1 MIMVYKYLHIFPV
14 CSLSLGIFALSLL
27 LRICVATFE
36 ELVRDARWWVS
47 SPEIDLDH
55 LRDEYNLPLADTGE
69 WIFEDDRYRAW
80 QEGRESKLLW
90 LCGGPGMGK
99 TMLAKRVAAEC
110 LRAPHDLPDRI
121 KVVFY
126 FVPPE
131 PSTKGKSTDED
142 RLSQLSLAKVAG
154 SLLYSILAQ
163 DGNLFDGCKAE
174 LGEKGDGFF
183 ADPSSLWKILKK
195 VIRDCRTGPVYIL
208 IDGVD
213 GLRGRSQSELIGR
226 ILGLMEIGTVKI
238 FLSSRDVP
246 HISDNL
252 LSGPRECIK
261 IDLDTNRFITRDV
274 ETFINR
280 TVGAWGW
287 DADLSERAIE
297 ILLEKS
303 EGSFLG
309 VSFALKNLTCLSS
322 GPDFAAIL
330 EKPLPELEILYRRML
345 GSLSELEG
353 AKRFLHIIR
362 NVALALRPLTFGE
375 FCHILAWIDEK
386 PEPEWFPQH
395 SPNSEIQPRSE
406 KEIRMYVKSS
416 MGFLRTTAETV
427 FIVHHTATEFL
438 FDQCRYNWFL
448 RGVQSEADLE
458 ISWECFQYLHRA
470 FGDPGRCQRGS
481 VGDHQNESWGFRVG
495 QDRQEEE
502 QGETPW
508 AVARKHPQEAATKWP
523 FLRYAAESWLT
534 HARRSIE
541 ISMHEYTFCDDSIR
555 DWLQHQFFEASDVI
569 RKPWIE
575 LCGDPRMEVLAGEQT
590 PLHIAACLGLMPLV
604 KEALSGSTKG
614 MKSNQSPRRRVA
626 KLMSGV
632 SKTLIG
638 KGGPSLLTE
647 PDPDQNTPLPE
658 APSAISS
665 FTDMSEAPAQ
675 MPAQPV
681 AHSSKINKKNGS
693 GNTPL
698 HLAFQF
704 NHTMIV
710 EFLLRNGADPTI
722 KNKAQL
728 TPSELGGD
736 LGTRD
741 SLKEAMKVAVE
752 RPVKGLGVR
761 LQRRLWRL

>member
-1 MIMVYKYLHIFPV
+1 MIMVYKCPHIFPV
-14 CSLSLGIFALSLL
+14 CSLSSRIFALNLL

-47 SPEIDLDH
+47 SPEIDLVH
-55 LRDEYNLPLADTGE
+55 LRDEYNLPQADTGE

-90 LCGGPGMGK
+90 LCGGPGIGK

-110 LRAPHDLPDRI
+110 LRAPHDLPERV

-142 RLSQLSLAKVAG
+142 RLSQFSLAKVAG
-154 SLLYSILAQ
+154 SLLYSILVQ

-195 VIRDCRTGPVYIL
+195 VIRDCWTGPVYIL

-246 HISDNL
+246 QISDNL

-274 ETFINR
+274 ETFIKR

-297 ILLEKS
+297 VLLEKS

-309 VSFALKNLTCLSS
+309 VSFALRNLACLSS

-330 EKPLPELEILYRRML
+330 EKPLPELENLYRRML

-386 PEPEWFPQH
+386 SGPEWFPQH
-395 SPNSEIQPRSE
+395 SPNSQIQTRSV
-406 KEIRMYVKSS
+406 KEIRMHVKSS
-416 MGFLRTTAETV
+416 MGFLRATAETV
-427 FIVHHTATEFL
+427 SIVHHTATEFL
-438 FDQCRYNWFL
+438 FDQCRYNWSL
-448 RGVQSEADLE
+448 RDVQSKADLE
-458 ISWECFQYLHRA
+458 TSWECFQYLHYA
-470 FGDPGRCQRGS
+470 FGDPGRFQRGS
-481 VGDHQNESWGFRVG
+481 VGDRQNESWGSRVG
-495 QDRQEEE
+495 QDRHEED

-508 AVARKHPQEAATKWP
+508 AEARKDPQEAAAEWP

-541 ISMHEYTFCDDSIR
+541 ISIYEYTFCDDSIHN
-555 DWLQHQFFEASDVI
+555 WLQHQFFESSDVI

-604 KEALSGSTKG
+604 KIALSGSTKR
-614 MKSNQSPRRRVA
+614 MKSNQSPQSRVA

-632 SKTLIG
+632 SKALIS
-638 KGGPSLLTE
+638 KGGPSS
-647 PDPDQNTPLPE
+647 PMDQDLDRNTPVHE
-658 APSAISS
+658 ASVSRYSSADIL
-665 FTDMSEAPAQ
+665 EAPAQ
-675 MPAQPV
+675 NSAPSA
-681 AHSSKINKKNGS
+681 AHRSKINKKNGS

-704 NHTMIV
+704 NHMMIV

-736 LGTRD
+736 LEIGD
-741 SLKEAMKVAVE
+741 NLKDAVKVAV
-752 RPVKGLGVR
+752 
-761 LQRRLWRL
+761 